1 MFINN
6 LGTCGVVFLLY
17 FAALFLLLCL
27 KCCKK
32 YEGVER
38 HRITLKEKLVMNF
51 LISMLF
57 ESYSQIVICCFI
69 NFKTISWGST
79 GVIIQT
85 SFAILFW
92 FGCVIFPIWL
102 IWKLSKKFDRL
113 ESFKYRV
120 VFGTFYEDLDLE
132 LGKKVFL
139 QPVFFL
145 FRRVYM
151 AAMVLY
157 VTSFTWQF
165 IMLLIHLVASIVL
178 LIILK
183 PFSESKKVRAEMMNE
198 YLLLIMFYHVIC
210 FTPFV

>member
-1 MFINN
+1 
-6 LGTCGVVFLLY
+6 
-17 FAALFLLLCL
+17 
-27 KCCKK
+27 
-32 YEGVER
+32 
-38 HRITLKEKLVMNF
+38 MNF

-92 FGCVIFPIWL
+92 FGCVMFPIWL

-113 ESFKYRV
+113 ESFKYKV

-132 LGKKVFL
+132 LGNKVFL

-178 LIILK
+178 LIILQ

>member
-1 MFINN
+1 M
-6 LGTCGVVFLLY
+6 
-17 FAALFLLLCL
+17 
-27 KCCKK
+27 
-32 YEGVER
+32 
-38 HRITLKEKLVMNF
+38 
-51 LISMLF
+51 
-57 ESYSQIVICCFI
+57 
-69 NFKTISWGST
+69 
-79 GVIIQT
+79 
-85 SFAILFW
+85 
-92 FGCVIFPIWL
+92 FPIWL

-178 LIILK
+178 LIILQ